1 MFDVKL
7 DEGLNIF
14 LAEANGIKDTMTIEK
29 VDAEPEIYTLPQ
41 TDDGNEGAANWF
53 TAMGDVELDEGPM
66 EFPEGKISIRT
77 PIGQIYKNPAAWE
90 FFTKLTG
97 GRLGPDQPMWSMMEN
112 FNMETLMTMMGSAP
126 ESALKAMNKKL
137 IAFDFVD

>member
-1 MFDVKL
+1 MFDVQL
-7 DEGLNIF
+7 AQGLNIF
-14 LAEANGIKDTMTIEK
+14 LAEAGGIKDTMTIEK

-112 FNMETLMTMMGSAP
+112 FNMETLMTMMGNAP
-126 ESALKAMNKKL
+126 ESALKAMNKQL
-137 IAFDFVD
+137 IVFDLMD